1 MDIGSCKPVKSELER
16 VKHYL
21 IDIVDPDFQ
30 FTAGE
35 FCTRAEAAC
44 RDIGE
49 KGKVPL
55 VVGGTG
61 LYIKS
66 FYYGISEIPDLNS
79 GLKKALADEADSNGL
94 DSLFKELAVADP
106 EYAGKIHPNDR
117 QRIIRGLE
125 VFRGT
130 GRPFSAFHSESKSE
144 KLSESLIF
152 GLYIEKDILNNRIEA
167 RVDDMIQ
174 NGLVDEVRNLR
185 DMGYSAELNSMKS
198 IGYSEINEYLDDK
211 IGFEE
216 AAEKIKINTKKYAK
230 KQMTWFKGMKD
241 VIWLE
246 AYNTNIIKEKI
257 KNWLNQ

>member
-21 IDIVDPDFQ
+21 IDVVDPDFQ

-35 FCTRAEAAC
+35 FCIRAETAC
-44 RDIGE
+44 RGIAA

-66 FYYGISEIPDLNS
+66 FFYGISEIPDLDGS
-79 GLKKALADEADSNGL
+79 LKKALSDEADINGL
-94 DSLFKELAVADP
+94 DSLFEELAGADP
-106 EYAGKIHPNDR
+106 EYASKIHPNDR

-130 GRPFSAFHSESKSE
+130 GRPFSDFHRESMSE
-144 KLSESLIF
+144 KLPDSLVF
-152 GLYIEKDILNNRIEA
+152 GLYVDKDVLNGRIEA
-167 RVDDMIQ
+167 RVDEMFQ
-174 NGLVDEVRNLR
+174 KGLVDEVRKLR
-185 DMGYSAELNSMKS
+185 EMGFSAELNSMKS

-211 IGFEE
+211 LGFEE
-216 AAEKIKINTKKYAK
+216 AVQKIKINTKKYAK
-230 KQMTWFKGMKD
+230 KQMTWFKKMKD
-241 VIWLE
+241 IIWLE
-246 AYNTNIIKEKI
+246 TGETKIIKEKI
-257 KNWLNQ
+257 KKWLNK